1 MIVTA
6 FRPVH
11 LARLRL
17 QPAQAALSAEFLK
30 PGYTDMLRAGG
41 PCFTGMVDG
50 QVIACAGVAEVW
62 QGRALAWALVGE
74 AAGRNM
80 VALHRAV
87 AGFLMQAP
95 YRRIEATVDAGFDA
109 AHRWIKLLGFQCETP
124 DGMRQYNPNGG
135 DAFLYSRTK

>member
-1 MIVTA
+1 MNITA

-41 PCFTGMVDG
+41 PCFTALADDRVL
-50 QVIACAGVAEVW
+50 ACAGVAEVW
-62 QGRALAWALVGE
+62 TGRALAWALLAGD
-74 AAGRNM
+74 AGRHM
-80 VALHRAV
+80 IALHRAV
-87 AGFLMQAP
+87 AGFLAQAP

-109 AHRWIKLLGFQCETP
+109 AHRWIEMLGFQRETP
-124 DGMRQYNPNGG
+124 DGMQGFNPDGSA
-135 DAFLYSRTK
+135 AFLYSRVK